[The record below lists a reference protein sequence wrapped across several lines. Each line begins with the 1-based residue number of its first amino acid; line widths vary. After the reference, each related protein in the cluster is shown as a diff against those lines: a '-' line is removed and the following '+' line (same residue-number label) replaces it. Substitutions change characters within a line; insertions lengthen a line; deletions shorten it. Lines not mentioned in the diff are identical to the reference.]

1 MIRIYERSLCQSYA
15 SAYRQG
21 ILLAKT
27 DDEAEALSI
36 VESPQESEGR
46 RGLMSYDIRLCDPV
60 THETLEVDSP
70 HLMAGGTYA
79 LGGTTELWLNVT
91 YNYAR
96 HYHCLGER
104 GIREIYGKTG
114 AESIPML
121 KAAALRLGDDV
132 SDDYWEATEGNAKR
146 PLLQLAAMARI
157 RPDGVWD
164 GD

>member
-1 MIRIYERSLCQSYA
+1 
-15 SAYRQG
+15 
-21 ILLAKT
+21 
-27 DDEAEALSI
+27 
-36 VESPQESEGR
+36 
-46 RGLMSYDIRLCDPV
+46 MSYDIRLCDPV

-146 PLLQLAAMARI
+146 ALLQLLAMARMPPTAYGTATERNLNEEGDD
-157 RPDGVWD
+157 RPANERAWRGADT
-164 GD
+164 